1 MKSLSEY
8 LSRIGKS
15 RGFGI
20 QSPWA
25 YSFVKDVISE
35 KLPYYAYSDIENQYL
50 DTREQKKHKLYFR
63 VRNFLHGA
71 PLRIVS
77 MKQYATE
84 DILSICSSLSM
95 NGVLVVEDIF
105 SSDRNYDRWLQLR
118 DSCLIGITFDL
129 YDFAI
134 CFMPNGMYKQ
144 HYKLNF

>member
-50 DTREQKKHKLYFR
+50 DTREQTKQKL
-63 VRNFLHGA
+63 
-71 PLRIVS
+71 
-77 MKQYATE
+77 
-84 DILSICSSLSM
+84 
-95 NGVLVVEDIF
+95 
-105 SSDRNYDRWLQLR
+105 
-118 DSCLIGITFDL
+118 
-129 YDFAI
+129 
-134 CFMPNGMYKQ
+134 
-144 HYKLNF
+144 